1 MSSNIIHSNNKYA
14 RDIGFDYGHA
24 DNTVQAAL
32 FNGLAQGFKSSTGGD
47 SLGDS
52 LGHNMQLSYM
62 VDGLSDTAKKFITDL
77 AESVEALGDY

>member
-32 FNGLAQGFKSSTGGD
+32 FNGLAQGFKSFT
-47 SLGDS
+47 GDS
-52 LGHNMQLSYM
+52 LGHDMQLSYM
-62 VDGLSDTAKKFITDL
+62 VDGLSDTAKKFITEL
-77 AESVEALGDY
+77 AEIVEASK

>member
-47 SLGDS
+47 SLG
-52 LGHNMQLSYM
+52 HNMQLSYM